1 MSASPLPKIVFLAG
15 ARLALR
21 SLVESDADGAYP
33 GWLNDAEVCH
43 GNSHHTFPYTRDAAR
58 EYIRQAGQ
66 RSDAVILAIV
76 LKENDRHIGNIALQD
91 IHPIHRTAELS
102 ILLGE
107 RDAWGAGYAHEAAE
121 LLLAHG
127 FTALNL
133 RRVGCGTFAGNE
145 AMRKLALRLGMKQE
159 GLRRQAVF
167 KAGSYHD
174 VVEFGLLRE
183 EFETRAASPAASATA
198 KS

>member
-1 MSASPLPKIVFLAG
+1 MSASSPSKIVFLSG

-43 GNSHHTFPYTRDAAR
+43 GNSHHAFPYTRDAAR
-58 EYIRQAGQ
+58 DYIRHAGQ
-66 RSDAVILAIV
+66 RTDALILAIM
-76 LKENDRHIGNIALQD
+76 LKENHRHIGNIALQD

-107 RDAWGAGYAHEAAE
+107 RDAWGAGYAQEAAE

-127 FTALNL
+127 FGALNL
-133 RRVGCGTFAGNE
+133 RRIGCGTLAGNE
-145 AMRKLALRLGMKQE
+145 AMRKLALRLGMKPE
-159 GLRRQAVF
+159 GQRRQAVF

-174 VVEFGLLRE
+174 VVEFGLLRA
-183 EFETRAASPAASATA
+183 EFQNRES
-198 KS
+198 